1 MLHQLQAVLRKRL
14 RHPFMR
20 SLWMSDTDQA
30 DLQTTPEGCW
40 WHQDAVAMGST
51 VTLDLWADDQAEAAQ
66 AAAEVMRVLQRV
78 DETMNAQRPFSE
90 VARINRDA
98 AHGSVPISDELF
110 RLLQRALKLAVAT
123 RGAFDITYTA
133 SGRPLDA
140 HTGTIQRELH
150 SREVL
155 PGIGSSH
162 VELDEWTQT
171 VRFRHRATHIDL
183 AGLARAHAVDQA
195 ALRLKRLGIQHAC
208 LSAGG
213 DSRVIGDRRGR
224 PWSLGIRDPH
234 AENELVAVLP
244 LTEVSVSSSGDH
256 ERSLHHGGRRIR
268 RLIDPRTGQPAH
280 DTASVTVLA
289 ADGVTAEAAS
299 KMLFALGAGQ
309 GLARLPWLPGVEAVV
324 ISADGEL
331 HATAGLDLR
340 HATELG
346 RPVDR
351 SLPSVQ

>member
-14 RHPFMR
+14 RHPFVR
-20 SLWMSDTDQA
+20 SLWMSDTGQG
-30 DLQTTPEGCW
+30 DLQAAPEGCW
-40 WHQDAVAMGST
+40 WHHEAFAMGSA
-51 VTLDLWADDQAEAAQ
+51 VTLDLWADEQADAVQ

-78 DETMNAQRPFSE
+78 DETMNAHRPFSE
-90 VARINRDA
+90 IARINRDA
-98 AHGSVPISDELF
+98 AHGAVPVSDELF
-110 RLLQRALKLAVAT
+110 RLLQRALMLAVAT
-123 RGAFDITYTA
+123 QGAFDITDTPL
-133 SGRPLDA
+133 GRRLDVR
-140 HTGTIQRELH
+140 TGTTSREL
-150 SREVL
+150 STREIL

-162 VELDEWTQT
+162 VELDEWAQT

-195 ALRLKRLGIQHAC
+195 ALRLKRLGVQHAC

-224 PWSLGIRDPH
+224 PWSLGIRDPR
-234 AENELVAVLP
+234 AEDELVAVLP

-256 ERSLHHGGRRIR
+256 ERALHDDGRRIR
-268 RLIDPRTGQPAH
+268 RLIDPRTGQAAH

-299 KMLFALGAGQ
+299 KMLCALGAGQ
-309 GLARLPWLPGVEAVV
+309 GLACLPRLPGVEAVLV
-324 ISADGEL
+324 SADGEL
-331 HATAGLDLR
+331 HATAGLSLR
-340 HATELG
+340 HAIELG

-351 SLPSVQ
+351 SLPWVP